1 MSMIIG
7 LPKLQ
12 ALCLRDKHLV
22 AFFHAK
28 GLVPHVDMRQGSVH
42 TPAAQCVGVALGAV
56 ADFGLGDVAGPYSC
70 IGNEEALV
78 GSEAVDCLLY
88 TSDAADE

>member
-1 MSMIIG
+1 MSMTIG

-28 GLVPHVDMRQGSVH
+28 GLVPHVNMRQGSVH

-56 ADFGLGDVAGPYSC
+56 ADFGSGVSPSMSFSGAFLVAF
-70 IGNEEALV
+70 L
-78 GSEAVDCLLY
+78 
-88 TSDAADE
+88 